1 MAKTRYLPMTPEEQE
16 VATKVGAYMKAMR
29 QHRELSQPMLAKRT
43 DISQTTITQIETG
56 KRPPSLRSI
65 IKLAN
70 ELGYDVSITFTEN
83 DKFIK
88 KGED

>member
-1 MAKTRYLPMTPEEQE
+1 MAKTRYLPMTPEEKK
-16 VATKVGAYMKAMR
+16 VATDVGTKLKLMR
-29 QHRELSQPMLAKRT
+29 QHRELSQPMLSKRT

-56 KRPPSLRSI
+56 KRPPSLRSV

-88 KGED
+88 KGDD

>member
-1 MAKTRYLPMTPEEQE
+1 MAKARYLPMSPEEQE
-16 VATKVGAYMKAMR
+16 VAVHVGNSLKQMR
-29 QHRELSQPMLAKRT
+29 QDRELSQPMLSGRT
-43 DISQTTITQIETG
+43 GISQTTITQIETG

-88 KGED
+88 KGDA

>member
-1 MAKTRYLPMTPEEQE
+1 MAKTRYLPMTPEEKE
-16 VATKVGAYMKAMR
+16 VATDVGTKLKLMR
-29 QHRELSQPMLAKRT
+29 QHRELSQPMLSERT
-43 DISQTTITQIETG
+43 GISQTTITQIETG

-70 ELGYDVSITFTEN
+70 ELGYDVAITFTEN

-88 KGED
+88 KGND